1 MDAMLLPELRGMV
14 FGMATKK
21 VTLTLDVE
29 QVAAI
34 RVLVEARTAASVS
47 GFVKHAVAVAL
58 NDVAGWGALLAD
70 ALERTGGPLTRRER
84 AWADGVLSTRG
95 ARPGKRRGKA
105 A

>member
-1 MDAMLLPELRGMV
+1 MV
-14 FGMATKK
+14 VGMATQK

-34 RVLVEARTAASVS
+34 RALVEAHSAASVS
-47 GFVKHAVAVAL
+47 GFVKHAVAMAL

-95 ARPGKRRGKA
+95 GRPAKRRGKA